1 MHRELCRLCD
11 EADGQ
16 EGVSFMRGDSGSGN
30 PLGSV

>member
-1 MHRELCRLCD
+1 MHGELCRLCD

-30 PLGSV
+30 AFR